1 MTGSLTYP
9 PEIVIESTVGLPPEY
24 GPTGG
29 FELTDAHFELGLFV
43 VEFVFELLTSF

>member
-1 MTGSLTYP
+1 MTGPLTYP
-9 PEIVIESTVGLPPEY
+9 PEIVIESKVDLPPEF

-43 VEFVFELLTSF
+43 VESVFELLANF